1 MSCLSHKP
9 QWIVLVEQR
18 IQQLGSIQKVAD
30 ELGYARP
37 SLSLALRG
45 KYIGNTD
52 RLEKTVIRVLGAVH
66 CPHLEQELSPDAIV
80 TDPPYFKVKT
90 DSWDH
95 QWSNE
100 NTFFEWL
107 DTVAQELARVLKP
120 NGTCRPKR
128 NI

>member
-9 QWIVLVEQR
+9 EWIVLVEQR

-66 CPHLEQELSPDAIV
+66 CPHLEQELSPEACIQFREREAP
-80 TDPPYFKVKT
+80 TQNPAEMRH
-90 DSWDH
+90 W
-95 QWSNE
+95 
-100 NTFFEWL
+100 
-107 DTVAQELARVLKP
+107 RVCQQCPHACNK
-120 NGTCRPKR
+120 KR
-128 NI
+128 II